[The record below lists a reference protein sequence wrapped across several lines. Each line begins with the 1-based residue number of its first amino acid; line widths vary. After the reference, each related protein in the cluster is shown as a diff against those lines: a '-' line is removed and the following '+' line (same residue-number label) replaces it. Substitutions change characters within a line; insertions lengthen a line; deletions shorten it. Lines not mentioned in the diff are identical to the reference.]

1 MNSEAYLHS
10 TSAIGYVRRPRTDS
24 GIHARSRNVEHLVSE
39 VVLVQVLGLQ
49 DVLSS
54 QRDGRN
60 TLIRDTCFTFYH
72 SNFQRRLFSV

>member
-1 MNSEAYLHS
+1 MSSETNLHS

-49 DVLSS
+49 DVLNGQETREPHLSLS
-54 QRDGRN
+54 EI
-60 TLIRDTCFTFYH
+60 LV
-72 SNFQRRLFSV
+72 LPL

>member
-1 MNSEAYLHS
+1 MSSETNLHS

-49 DVLSS
+49 DVLNG
-54 QRDGRN
+54 QRDERTRVKLIQVHIRGRN
-60 TLIRDTCFTFYH
+60 YHQDSLIC
-72 SNFQRRLFSV
+72 

>member
-1 MNSEAYLHS
+1 MNSETNLHS

-49 DVLSS
+49 DVL
-54 QRDGRN
+54 
-60 TLIRDTCFTFYH
+60 
-72 SNFQRRLFSV
+72 

>member
-1 MNSEAYLHS
+1 MSSETNLHS

-49 DVLSS
+49 DVLNG
-54 QRDGRN
+54 QIDERT
-60 TLIRDTCFTFYH
+60 TLITIRDTCFTTLIF
-72 SNFQRRLFSV
+72 NVACL

>member
-1 MNSEAYLHS
+1 MSSETNLHS

-49 DVLSS
+49 DVLNG
-54 QRDGRN
+54 QRDERT
-60 TLIRDTCFTFYH
+60 TLITIRDTCFTSLIF
-72 SNFQRRLFSV
+72 NVPCL

>member
-1 MNSEAYLHS
+1 MSSETNLHS

-49 DVLSS
+49 DVLSG
-54 QRDGRN
+54 QRDGRT
-60 TLIRDTCFTFYH
+60 TLIRGTCFNT
-72 SNFQRRLFSV
+72 NFQRRLFTV